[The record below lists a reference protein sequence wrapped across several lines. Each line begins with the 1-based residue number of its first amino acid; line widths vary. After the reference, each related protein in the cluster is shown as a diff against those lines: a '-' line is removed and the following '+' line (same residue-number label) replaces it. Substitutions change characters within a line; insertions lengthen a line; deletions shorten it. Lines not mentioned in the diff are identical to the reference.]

1 MGYKEKA
8 IQAVRM
14 MMDIDGYSGGDVI
27 SRRSVISILDM
38 IPEEDTSAYTTIKE
52 GGNDETKV

>member
-8 IQAVRM
+8 IQAVRKM
-14 MMDIDGYSGGDVI
+14 TDIDGYSGGDVI

-38 IPEEDTSAYTTIKE
+38 IPEEDTSIYTTIKE